1 MCLKSAQIGS
11 IHKLGTPE
19 LEFSTLFLSSKLKA
33 PEIEIWNLAI
43 LLPRQ

>member
-1 MCLKSAQIGS
+1 MWVERAKIGS

-19 LEFSTLFLSSKLKA
+19 LEFSTLFLSPKLKA

-43 LLPRQ
+43 LLQRQ